1 MNCGGT
7 DIAAAKWCSWEDL
20 GRAALG
26 KVSAHNLMAS
36 ACAWALLRSTAVILV
51 PWLVARAGL
60 WGASPNPNHGATAAV
75 AEARGHGRT
84 REVPSVSSAASPES
98 CRVPREALINPY
110 CLSLFRGL
118 LQLSNFTACL
128 FVFSSI

>member
-20 GRAALG
+20 GRAAPG

-36 ACAWALLRSTAVILV
+36 ACAWALLRPTAVVLV

-60 WGASPNPNHGATAAV
+60 WGASPNPNHGAAAAV
-75 AEARGHGRT
+75 AE
-84 REVPSVSSAASPES
+84 REGTGALEECHQSAQRPRQSCAVSHVRP
-98 CRVPREALINPY
+98 
-110 CLSLFRGL
+110 
-118 LQLSNFTACL
+118 
-128 FVFSSI
+128 